1 MTSSKS
7 IYLIQARHAQD
18 QAAEDCKVHPT
29 NLCAELFLENDF
41 CLQFLFSIFLGML
54 MPLELNLDVL
64 SLCICVVCNCV
75 FVLFVFVLFV
85 SPSPCFSYLKLTRL
99 QVKNDRLQIESL
111 IKGLVAIHIQN
122 STKLKKTRPE

>member
-1 MTSSKS
+1 
-7 IYLIQARHAQD
+7 
-18 QAAEDCKVHPT
+18 
-29 NLCAELFLENDF
+29 
-41 CLQFLFSIFLGML
+41 

-99 QVKNDRLQIESL
+99 RVKNDRPQIESL